1 MYRVRLALPDDA
13 ARGGAEEEFL
23 ISLRHLQA
31 ALLRARWRP
40 LRERQ
45 SVANGWRSA
54 ALPRLMQIA

>member
-31 ALLRARWRP
+31 ALLRAR
-40 LRERQ
+40 L
-45 SVANGWRSA
+45 RSA